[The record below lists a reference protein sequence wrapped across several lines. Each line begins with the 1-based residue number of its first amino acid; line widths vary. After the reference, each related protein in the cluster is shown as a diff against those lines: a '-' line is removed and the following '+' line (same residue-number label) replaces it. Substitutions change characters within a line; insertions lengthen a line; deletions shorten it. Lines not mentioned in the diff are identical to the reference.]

1 MAVTQ
6 AYVEFRLDAW
16 KAQYERF
23 LSDVNDLT
31 QNMRKSAVRDNDAW
45 SSGYKAGAAAA
56 YQHMYDDLLALYH
69 DYCALRRLLAQ
80 QQTEGMQ
87 NTASGDDYTTPEAMA
102 QGSVEA

>member
-6 AYVEFRLDAW
+6 AYEFRMDIW

-23 LSDVNDLT
+23 LTDVRDLT

-69 DYCALRRLLAQ
+69 DYCALRRFLA
-80 QQTEGMQ
+80 QTEGMQ
-87 NTASGDDYTTPEAMA
+87 NTASGDDYTTPEPSA
-102 QGSVEA
+102 QGRAEA